1 MHKIMSSVFDT
12 LMDTWAAI
20 RLKNSSTPITGEAD
34 SLAREVSPKREA
46 VWEFNTKKDLPL
58 ECQFS
63 PAPRRY

>member
-12 LMDTWAAI
+12 LMGTWAAI
-20 RLKNSSTPITGEAD
+20 RLKNSSTLIAGEAD
-34 SLAREVSPKREA
+34 SLTREVNPKREA
-46 VWEFNTKKDLPL
+46 VWEVNTKKDLPL